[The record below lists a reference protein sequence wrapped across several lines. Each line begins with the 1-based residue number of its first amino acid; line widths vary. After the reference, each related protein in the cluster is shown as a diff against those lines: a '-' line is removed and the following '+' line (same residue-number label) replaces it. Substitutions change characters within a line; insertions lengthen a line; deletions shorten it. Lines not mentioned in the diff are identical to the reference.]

1 MRHDEELLD
10 LYCELPERVHGYVI
24 APMLLIPFVE
34 NAFKYSPNS
43 TGYKI
48 NIHLSVKDGLLD
60 FTTQN
65 TINPNN
71 RRPDRVGGIGLK
83 NVQRRLDLMYPK
95 RHQLTLNDDGE
106 TYTSN
111 LKINLK

>member
-10 LYCELPERVHGYVI
+10 LHCELPERVHGYVI

-65 TINPNN
+65 TINLNN

-83 NVQRRLDLMYPK
+83 NVQRRLDLMYPN